1 MLPSD
6 CGFTAEQLGL
16 GIMEDHPEIEVRPAF
31 FPLHTMAPFKA
42 HGRPCPNAEEVYQRL
57 FCLPSSAQL
66 EDADIRHIVASVLAQ
81 VKKQSASA

>member
-1 MLPSD
+1 MLVKSFILMRNQQKSLEIRP
-6 CGFTAEQLGL
+6 
-16 GIMEDHPEIEVRPAF
+16 PEPPALISFYF
-31 FPLHTMAPFKA
+31 FLDSSQSIHK
-42 HGRPCPNAEEVYQRL
+42 VYQRL

>member
-1 MLPSD
+1 MATHRFLMGKSFISMSNQHKSLEIRP
-6 CGFTAEQLGL
+6 
-16 GIMEDHPEIEVRPAF
+16 PEPPALISFYF
-31 FPLHTMAPFKA
+31 FLDSSQSIHK
-42 HGRPCPNAEEVYQRL
+42 VYQRL